1 VLWHAPVARRQ
12 FCTGEYRKGGK
23 PLGYKG
29 CSFHRVIKGFMAQ
42 GGDILRGDGTGCTS
56 IYGDRFDDEDLS
68 LKHTGAGLLSMANSG
83 PNSNGCQ
90 FFISCDACDWLD
102 GKHVIFG
109 KVTRRRWVHAEA
121 PMPVAL
127 PACPPPHL
135 PLQHSTVSTSSLAR

>member
-1 VLWHAPVARRQ
+1 MLRGTPRPRRPLQTLTDALAVARRQ
-12 FCTGEYRKGGK
+12 LCTGEYRKGGK

-29 CSFHRVIKGFMAQ
+29 CGFHRVIKGFMAQ

-68 LKHTGAGLLSMANSG
+68 LKHTGPGLLSMANSG
-83 PNSNGCQ
+83 PNTNGCQ

-109 KVTRRRWVHAEA
+109 KVRPKHACGERRSDVGVGLCD
-121 PMPVAL
+121 PSVA
-127 PACPPPHL
+127 
-135 PLQHSTVSTSSLAR
+135 